1 MSKLDYDILVLEKL
15 NKVITEQL
23 PKFASG
29 YFKAKKN
36 QMALKSLYGYSLDI
50 SGFFK
55 YMEATNDIS
64 PKDFTLKDLDKISE
78 SDIENFMKS
87 IENVEAY
94 GEVRKRSVQA
104 LRRSFFALNSFFTFF
119 YKEDLIST
127 LPTFKV
133 APPAPVNK
141 PSAMTTA
148 SDSLKLLDFV
158 ANGTL
163 TKGKQAKYQDYFRE
177 RDTAIIALMML
188 SGLKISEITGL
199 DLIDL
204 RLGKKQLII
213 RTRKHQTLILSD
225 IVVSII
231 TRYLNQRLV
240 VITRYHHEDA
250 LFLSLRYQRIGNRT
264 IEYMFKKYVNAC
276 FGDDCNIVPNNL
288 AVSFRD
294 VVFNQSNNIEATS
307 LLTGCVPEY
316 LIKTYKADLDER
328 KNNANL
334 YFTKQL

>member
-87 IENVEAY
+87 IENVEAS

-163 TKGKQAKYQDYFRE
+163 TKGKQAKYQNYFRE

-231 TRYLNQRLV
+231 TRYLNQRLD
-240 VITRYHHEDA
+240 VITRYHHED
-250 LFLSLRYQRIGNRT
+250 SLT
-264 IEYMFKKYVNAC
+264 IYV
-276 FGDDCNIVPNNL
+276 
-288 AVSFRD
+288 
-294 VVFNQSNNIEATS
+294 
-307 LLTGCVPEY
+307 
-316 LIKTYKADLDER
+316 
-328 KNNANL
+328 
-334 YFTKQL
+334 